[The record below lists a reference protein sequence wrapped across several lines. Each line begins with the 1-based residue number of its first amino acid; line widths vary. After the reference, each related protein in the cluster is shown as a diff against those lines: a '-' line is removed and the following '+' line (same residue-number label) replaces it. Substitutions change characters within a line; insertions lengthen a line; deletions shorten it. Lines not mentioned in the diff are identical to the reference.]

1 MRALKLPR
9 SLPLPADFDAL
20 LAKYKAFRLLAL
32 QLSPK
37 SFGSTHAREAAFTDD
52 VWVSRMS
59 NPLAAT
65 IVGVDDTTTT
75 TTTTTTTSDAASS
88 NDEVE
93 LLLQSEWLGTTTLTG
108 PYEYD
113 AAVKVLAGHKEV
125 EVDQVLLSDAKIFFI
140 NGMSVIP
147 AARGA
152 GVGSAILAQA
162 MRVAR
167 ELAAG
172 QKARVVLIV
181 DYENVAARRTYEKG
195 GFTLVTSYWWDDYR
209 ETPTAKTEA
218 AVMVWDVEAK

>member
-1 MRALKLPR
+1 MRALKLPQ

-37 SFGSTHAREAAFTDD
+37 SFGSTHAREAAFSDD

-75 TTTTTTTSDAASS
+75 SDATTSNS
-88 NDEVE
+88 DEVE
-93 LLLQSEWLGTTTLTG
+93 LLLQNEWLGTTTLTG

-113 AAVKVLAGHKEV
+113 GAVELLASHKEV
-125 EVDQVLLSDAKIFFI
+125 QVDQVLLPDAKIFFV

-147 AARGA
+147 AARGT

-162 MRVAR
+162 LRVAR
-167 ELAAG
+167 DLAAG

-195 GFTLVTSYWWDDYR
+195 GFTLVTRYWWDDYR